1 MKKIPSSQKQF
12 LFQSGN
18 YRMLLIAIAV
28 IALGFILMAGG
39 GSDDPTVFNP
49 EMFNF
54 RRIRLAPADRSSE
67 VMSAGYPS

>member
-12 LFQSGN
+12 LFQSNN

-28 IALGFILMAGG
+28 IALGFILMVGG
-39 GSDDPTVFNP
+39 GSKDPTVFNP

-54 RRIRLAPADRSSE
+54 RRIRLAPTVVIIGSGLA
-67 VMSAGYPS
+67 AY